1 MEFVLFK
8 VILFTTGHDAVVDF
22 LGFEPQSDDK
32 DVLGNLL
39 DQVYEQ
45 MPDDVYQAFVHKY
58 APIRYFECSFDD
70 AEVIEKSD
78 AADDREILMLSG
90 TQGNICIRALRRP
103 TLEEAQ
109 AHLASDI
116 GDKVVWDI
124 GEITREEAYAFYDM
138 DHPTLLFG
146 AEGKVWSND

>member
-1 MEFVLFK
+1 MKFETFK
-8 VILFTTGHDAVVDF
+8 SILFTKSHDAIEDF
-22 LGFEPQSDDK
+22 LGFETQHTDK
-32 DVLGNLL
+32 DVLNNLL

-45 MPDDVYQAFVHKY
+45 MPDDVYRAFVHKY

-70 AEVIEKSD
+70 AEVIEQSD
-78 AADDREILMLSG
+78 AADDREILMLSN
-90 TQGNICIRALRRP
+90 TQENICIRALRRP

-109 AHLASDI
+109 THLAADI
-116 GDKVVWDI
+116 GDKKVWDI
-124 GEITREEAYAFYDM
+124 GEITREQAYAFYDM

>member
-1 MEFVLFK
+1 MEFILFK
-8 VILFTTGHDAVVDF
+8 EILYKKGHDAVVDF
-22 LGFEPQSDDK
+22 LGFEPQKDDK

-45 MPDDVYQAFVHKY
+45 MPVDVYQEFVKKY

-70 AEVIEKSD
+70 AEVIEQSD
-78 AADDREILMLSG
+78 AADDREILMLSN
-90 TQGNICIRALRRP
+90 TQENICIRALRRP

-109 AHLASDI
+109 AHLAADI
-116 GDKVVWDI
+116 GNKVVWDI
-124 GEITREEAYAFYDM
+124 GEITREQAYAFYDM

-146 AEGKVWSND
+146 AEGKVWSKD